1 MEKLINQTTKMIV
14 ETIFFLC
21 IGSIAVA
28 MPQHEPK
35 RFENRISSY
44 SEDGFLMIEIQTNR
58 NPSDYAL
65 HTVYLFNLD
74 NDKELQIINNL
85 DASVI
90 IDGNIFCV
98 KINKSLLKYEKY
110 SVDVLLNNEKR
121 ARQEIYIG

>member
-58 NPSDYAL
+58 SPVEYSLYE
-65 HTVYLFNLD
+65 VYLIRENEREDQIFNTS
-74 NDKELQIINNL
+74 N
-85 DASVI
+85 VI
-90 IDGNIFCV
+90 VLSEDNIFRI
-98 KINKSLLKYEKY
+98 KINKSLIKYEDY
-110 SVDVLLNNEKR
+110 TIRVMLNNEKR
-121 ARQEIYIG
+121 ARQEFYVS